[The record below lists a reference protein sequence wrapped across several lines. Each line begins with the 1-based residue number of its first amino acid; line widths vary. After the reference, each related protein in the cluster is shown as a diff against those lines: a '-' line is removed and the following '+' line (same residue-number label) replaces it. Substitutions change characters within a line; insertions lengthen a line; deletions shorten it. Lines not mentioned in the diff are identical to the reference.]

1 MPKEFEDTT
10 PGSDGADPGVKSTDG
25 DPLPTGEEN
34 GGVPPD
40 SGDSEKPFKTKEERA
55 AYFRGRQASKDEGA
69 EKITNLEDAVGD
81 LTQTVSQLAGFVQGM
96 GVSGRDPEAAPA
108 SPPNVEITEQD
119 RVDYQADGLGASAS
133 VTDRKIQAAEARME
147 KRLEQ
152 ERQEFRAEA
161 KAESVVS
168 TLSSRLYNRFPEFKN
183 TSHPFSR
190 AVDAVFTEECRELG
204 HTPQKGTPEFLNMV
218 RAIGMELEIKK
229 PQLRDP
235 KYMPRRSSP
244 EGEGGSNLP
253 FGRDD
258 ADKGGE
264 DKLPAFGDKERAILK
279 KMGLKETPERILR
292 IRQDKHARDNGF
304 RSYEDMVAAR

>member
-1 MPKEFEDTT
+1 MPKEFEDAT
-10 PGSDGADPGVKSTDG
+10 PGSDGATPGVQSTEG

-40 SGDSEKPFKTKEERA
+40 SGDSDKPFKTKEERA
-55 AYFRGRQASKDEGA
+55 AYFRGRQSGKDDGA
-69 EKITNLEDAVGD
+69 EKISSLEVAVGD
-81 LTQTVSQLAGFVQGM
+81 LASTVSQLTGFVQGL
-96 GVSGRDPEAAPA
+96 GVSGKDPEAAPT
-108 SPPNVEITEQD
+108 SPVDVEITDQD
-119 RVDYQADGLGASAS
+119 REVYQVDGLKASAS
-133 VTDRKIQAAEARME
+133 ITDRKIQAAEERIE
-147 KRLEQ
+147 KKLRAEL
-152 ERQEFRAEA
+152 RAEA
-161 KAESVVS
+161 KAESVVTS
-168 TLSSRLYNRFPEFKN
+168 LSSRLFNRFPEFKN
-183 TSHPFSR
+183 TNHAFSR
-190 AVDAVFTEECRELG
+190 AVDAVFVEECRELG

-218 RAIGMELEIKK
+218 RAIAMELEIKK

-235 KYMPRRSSP
+235 KHMPRRTAP

-264 DKLPAFGDKERAILK
+264 DKLPPFGDKERAILK

-292 IRQDKHARDNGF
+292 IRQDKYARDQGF